1 MYRCIAI
8 EATCCGPTPSVSCA
22 AGNFHKPAQTWAR
35 HHVSKSRPAQRPR
48 QRRQLHAMLGGVV
61 ENRGK
66 KHAEYEWYYLYE
78 HCRNTLQNTG
88 VIIYD
93 YFLGTRFRIRV
104 LLYMIT
110 FLEHA
115 SEYEWY
121 YLYEHCR
128 NTLQNTGVIIYDYF
142 LGARFRI
149 RVVLSIR
156 TL

>member
-1 MYRCIAI
+1 MSRQLTTMAWASRV
-8 EATCCGPTPSVSCA
+8 ESGPTPSVSCA

-93 YFLGTRFRIRV
+93 YFLG
-104 LLYMIT
+104 
-110 FLEHA
+110 
-115 SEYEWY
+115 
-121 YLYEHCR
+121 
-128 NTLQNTGVIIYDYF
+128 
-142 LGARFRI
+142 ARFRI